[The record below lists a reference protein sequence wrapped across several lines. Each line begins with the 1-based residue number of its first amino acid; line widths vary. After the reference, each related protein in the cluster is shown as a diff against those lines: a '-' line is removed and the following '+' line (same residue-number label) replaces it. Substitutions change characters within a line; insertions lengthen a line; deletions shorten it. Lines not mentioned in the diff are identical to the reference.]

1 MSDII
6 FKSSKLG
13 LSVNNELGQSVSFV
27 ISSFNGFMID
37 YNQGAS
43 DMSFVNVLVIAF
55 IIL

>member
-1 MSDII
+1 M
-6 FKSSKLG
+6 
-13 LSVNNELGQSVSFV
+13 SFV